1 MHENPDGLG
10 APATMPPSSRSRRA
24 VRNGQQGAD
33 LRRRLLS
40 YALIAGA
47 AALMVNAVVG
57 ENGYV
62 AKLRTQK
69 QYAALAAEVTRL
81 RLENQQLR
89 DQARR
94 LKSDPSA
101 VEDTARRDLGL
112 IRSGETL
119 IVLRDAQ

>member
-1 MHENPDGLG
+1 M
-10 APATMPPSSRSRRA
+10 
-24 VRNGQQGAD
+24 RNGNHAAE
-33 LRRRLLS
+33 LRRRLVS
-40 YALIAGA
+40 YALIVGA

-62 AKLRTQK
+62 AKLRAQK
-69 QYAALAAEVTRL
+69 QYAALAAEVTKL

-94 LKSDPSA
+94 LKADPAA
-101 VEDTARRDLGL
+101 VEDAARRDLGL

>member
-1 MHENPDGLG
+1 MHENPDESG
-10 APATMPPSSRSRRA
+10 APAAMPPSRPRRA
-24 VRNGQQGAD
+24 MRNGQHAAE
-33 LRRRLLS
+33 LRRRLVS
-40 YALIAGA
+40 YALIVGA

-62 AKLRTQK
+62 AKLRAQK
-69 QYAALAAEVTRL
+69 QYAAIAAEVTKL

-94 LKSDPSA
+94 LKADPSA